1 MLQFE
6 AEAEEDQVPAPW
18 YRKRSL
24 WVYWLPAILS
34 LCLLVIGV
42 VMVVFYHTIKLI
54 YFEVGHR
61 SVHEPLGRAE
71 GPRLFFFFFFGVSDF
86 RGVTVCKP

>member
-6 AEAEEDQVPAPW
+6 AEAEEDQIPAPW

-34 LCLLVIGV
+34 LCLLVIGI
-42 VMVVFYHTIKLI
+42 VMVVFYHTIKII
-54 YFEVGHR
+54 YFEVGLF
-61 SVHEPLGRAE
+61 SVCQSPRRPR
-71 GPRLFFFFFFGVSDF
+71 GPDITLNP
-86 RGVTVCKP
+86 KP